1 LSVLDAFLSTWSNA
15 RSTFGEGTPETG
27 AQYDK
32 SGPLLNM
39 QASVQSAAPGSTWS
53 GTAAGAYATANT
65 VHGEVFGKLAVLD
78 QRLSA
83 QVDQSSQVVDAGR
96 KNLDALRQW
105 VIDAAASVPAGKN
118 RDQLLMPIV
127 QKGLSQLTDIVTKAN
142 GDLATIGR
150 QVRTIGNE
158 YQTLGNQK
166 FAKEGGDGTLG
177 VKGEGDHEKSEEDKK
192 REEEEKKKKG
202 VDDSSDQGHEDGD
215 SLSDGKLSTEEEKR
229 LHDAT
234 TLTPEQKSALDRG
247 DLTIPPERMAYL
259 NGLSDSLDGKSPAE
273 IKATLASLPPEDAKA
288 VANALHLVGSDAV
301 KTTVDPSIKPGE
313 DGYVP
318 ATGGKENLPKS
329 IQDIFD
335 APLRNN
341 PTGDWITNPDG
352 SKTFIPPDYNKPY
365 KFLDEYRDIA
375 AISNYG
381 DPDLQRSSALN
392 ERMLAESRELLEDSQ
407 GHVFPDWDTDWNHQN
422 LDPTLQDLLS
432 ASSHDPIAVH
442 DAFAGVDGHS
452 PNNDFIR
459 DVYQHD
465 WADDGRAAGE
475 LFPDTTDHSA
485 RAGQTMHAFDAYA
498 GEHYQ
503 DLLNMNG
510 GRESLGEVNPNLVQ
524 SLGEANMPYIDD
536 MAGANIDGTQ
546 GFEKLDSGA
555 NANNMRGLFAV
566 IDSDPTAEKNFN
578 VAATAT
584 WRDIVADYSQDL
596 ARTGIPDGEL
606 LAAAGKL
613 GGAQDMG
620 EYIHQ
625 LDMGKNEYEAS
636 VEAWTKKGEWYDV
649 IHDAVSEVPKVKDA
663 VGIYDK
669 IPGDPLKELFVGK
682 EPTPGTV
689 TPMPLRDMD
698 EITRSIASYLV
709 HERIGDLSGLG
720 PAAQNGTLPPDTPQ
734 YLIEDYLSKVAGR
747 NEFPYLKW
755 SEAYQASIY
764 VSEGEFDKIK
774 PPEG

>member
-1 LSVLDAFLSTWSNA
+1 VSVLDAFLSTWSDA

-27 AQYDK
+27 SQYDK
-32 SGPLLNM
+32 SGPLQDM
-39 QASVQSAAPGSTWS
+39 QTTVQSAAPGSTWT
-53 GTAAGAYATANT
+53 GRAASAYGTANT
-65 VHGEVFGKLAVLD
+65 EHGGVLGKLAGLD

-83 QVDQSSQVVDAGR
+83 QVDQSSQVVEVGR
-96 KNLDALRQW
+96 RNLDALRQW
-105 VIDAAASVPAGKN
+105 VVDAAASVPPGKN
-118 RDQLLMPIV
+118 RDQMLLPIV
-127 QKGLSQLTDIVTKAN
+127 QKGLGQLTDIVTKSN
-142 GDLATIGR
+142 GDLGKIGGEIR
-150 QVRTIGNE
+150 ALDAEFRA
-158 YQTLGNQK
+158 LGNQR
-166 FAKEGGDGTLG
+166 FVKEGTGDDGALG
-177 VKGEGDHEKSEEDKK
+177 VKGD
-192 REEEEKKKKG
+192 EEEKKKKDI
-202 VDDSSDQGHEDGD
+202 DDSGDHGHEDGD
-215 SLSDGKLSTEEEKR
+215 SLSDGKLSPEESAR
-229 LHDAT
+229 LQGAT
-234 TLTPEQKSALDRG
+234 TLTPEEKAALDRG

-288 VANALHLVGSDAV
+288 VSNALHLVGSDAV

-392 ERMLAESRELLEDSQ
+392 EGMLAESRELLEDSE

-442 DAFAGVDGHS
+442 DAFAGVDGRS

-465 WADDGRAAGE
+465 WADNGAAAGQ
-475 LFPDTTDHSA
+475 LFPDTTDHSE

-498 GEHYQ
+498 GQHYQ

-524 SLGEANMPYIDD
+524 SLGEANKPYIDD
-536 MAGANIDGTQ
+536 MAGANIDGTH
-546 GFEKLDSGA
+546 GFDELDSGA

-596 ARTGIPDGEL
+596 AKTGIPDGDL
-606 LAAAGKL
+606 LTAAGKL

-625 LDMGKNEYEAS
+625 LDMGKSEYEAS
-636 VEAWTKKGEWYDV
+636 KEAWEKKGQWYDV

-689 TPMPLRDMD
+689 TPMVLRDPG
-698 EITRSIASYLV
+698 EITRPVAEYLV
-709 HERIGDLSGLG
+709 SQKVGDLGDLA
-720 PAAQNGTLPPDTPQ
+720 PYVHNGVLDATAPRRLV
-734 YLIEDYLSKVAGR
+734 EDYVSRVGHN
-747 NEFPYLKW
+747 NELPYVDW
-755 SEAYQASIY
+755 TSAYQASIY
-764 VSEGEFDKIK
+764 VSEGEFNKIK